1 MLLHL
6 VGNADLGRRVAGA
19 WGRGLTSLGTLW
31 DRRGPEVAT
40 DCHSAEGDPTPTP
53 ALDSER
59 PRDGVGTKVWCLAA
73 PAASSSLPSE
83 QRAD

>member
-1 MLLHL
+1 MPGVEDSQLS
-6 VGNADLGRRVAGA
+6 AP
-19 WGRGLTSLGTLW
+19 SGT
-31 DRRGPEVAT
+31 RGPEGAT
-40 DCHSAEGDPTPTP
+40 DCHSAEGGPTPTP

-73 PAASSSLPSE
+73 PAAFSSLPSE